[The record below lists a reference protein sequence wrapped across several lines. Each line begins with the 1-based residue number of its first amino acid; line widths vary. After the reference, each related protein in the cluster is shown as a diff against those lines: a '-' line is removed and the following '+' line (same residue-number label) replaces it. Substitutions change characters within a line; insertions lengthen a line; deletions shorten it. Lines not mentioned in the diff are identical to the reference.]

1 MQYSL
6 DGGKT
11 WTFAGGTSVQIEL
24 NGMAATEIW
33 VKDMGT
39 ATTAPSDVQK
49 ILLAQEEPTPP
60 SVDEPEI
67 SSPEEETSTPEEEV
81 STPEENPT
89 VPNNPVEQN
98 KKPTTNI
105 GTIAAIVIGTVV
117 AVGAIGIVTYAL
129 IKKKRKI

>member
-1 MQYSL
+1 MQL
-6 DGGKT
+6 DFDGIT
-11 WTFAGGTSVQIEL
+11 
-24 NGMAATEIW
+24 ATEIW

-60 SVDEPEI
+60 PVDEPEI
-67 SSPEEETSTPEEEV
+67 SSPEEETSTPGEEV
-81 STPEENPT
+81 STPEKNPT
-89 VPNNPVEQN
+89 LPNDSLEQS
-98 KKPTTNI
+98 KKHTTNI
-105 GTIAAIVIGTVV
+105 GTVAAIVIGAII